1 MNPKRPHQHD
11 PVAARLKDA
20 GLKLTHQRLAIYQA
34 LADTESHPT
43 ADEVH
48 ATVKRSYPMMSRNT
62 VYTTLETLKA
72 IGLIQEMR
80 FLDNIARYDA
90 NVDPHHHVVCLACR
104 RVEDFEDDGLD
115 RIQAPAAVRRRYRL
129 VGHQVQFLGY
139 CPSCRSE
146 GH

>member
-1 MNPKRPHQHD
+1 MNQKRPHKQD
-11 PVAARLKDA
+11 PVTTRLKDA

-43 ADEVH
+43 AEEVH
-48 ATVKRSYPMMSRNT
+48 ATVKRSYPMMSLNT
-62 VYTTLETLKA
+62 VYTTLETLRS

-90 NVDPHHHVVCLACR
+90 NVDPHHHVVCIACR
-104 RVEDFEDDGLD
+104 RVEDFEDAELD
-115 RIQAPAAVRRRYRL
+115 RIQAPAAVKRRYRL

-146 GH
+146 GN